1 MDYNNTMNYRKKQ
14 LLSNKNLETKLT
26 PVYAINKEVEKDPV
40 ILNSDFFQI
49 ILIFTTISVFINL
62 FIFYYYK

>member
-14 LLSNKNLETKLT
+14 LLSNKNLETKPD
-26 PVYAINKEVEKDPV
+26 PVYVINNEVEKHPI

-49 ILIFTTISVFINL
+49 ILIFTTMSVFINL